1 MHLYKPFLFCCMV
14 LFITAC
20 PYESL
25 DPMEFEDLA
34 YPFPVKYL
42 QLDDSTKIAYVDEG
56 SGEQV
61 LIFVHGLGSYL
72 PAWQKNI
79 TALKDNFR
87 CIALDLPGYG
97 KSSKGPYPIG
107 MAYYAT
113 ILSEL
118 LNKLDI
124 PSAVFVGHSM
134 GGQIVMTL
142 AIQKPEVVEKLIL
155 IAPAGIETFTQGERD
170 WFKQVVTAKAIQA
183 TPPQQIRANI
193 VANFYNMP
201 KDAEF
206 MIVDRLRVRKAKDFE
221 LYCLAN
227 QLSVAGMVDEP
238 VFDYLGEIKQ
248 PTLIIFGEND
258 NLIPNPYLH
267 GGKTEDIA
275 KTAAQKIPNSTLVMI
290 EKCGHFAQFEKPEA
304 VNRAI
309 VQFLGK

>member
-1 MHLYKPFLFCCMV
+1 
-14 LFITAC
+14 
-20 PYESL
+20 
-25 DPMEFEDLA
+25 
-34 YPFPVKYL
+34 
-42 QLDDSTKIAYVDEG
+42 VDEG
-56 SGEQV
+56 NSKQV

-79 TALKDNFR
+79 GVLKEKFR

-107 MAYYAT
+107 MAYYAN
-113 ILSEL
+113 ILSEFL
-118 LNKLDI
+118 KKMDI
-124 PSAVFVGHSM
+124 PSAVFIGHSM

-142 AIQKPEVVEKLIL
+142 AIQKPKIVEKLIL
-155 IAPAGIETFTQGERD
+155 VAPAGIEIFTQGERD
-170 WFKQVVTAKAIQA
+170 WFKQVVTVKAIQA

-193 VANFYNMP
+193 VANFYKMP

-206 MIVDRLRVRKAKDFE
+206 MVIDRLRLRQAKDFV

-227 QLSVAGMVDEP
+227 QQSVAGMVDEP

-290 EKCGHFAQFEKPEA
+290 EKCGHFAQFEKPEV
-304 VNRAI
+304 VNQAI
-309 VQFLGK
+309 IQFLSQ